1 MRRAIAKAMVRSALV
16 PQFTIERDVQLG
28 ELVDW
33 RAKVIAQGVRVS
45 YSDTLIAATAR
56 ALRSHPV
63 LNASFADEAIV
74 LHPEINIGFAFDLP
88 EGIVAPAIRRADTMS
103 LSGIAAER
111 ERLGECARNTRLGPD
126 ELLWTTFTI
135 SNLGL
140 LGVRRFRAL
149 VVPPQAAIL
158 AVGELTGDERM
169 SLALSCDHR
178 VVDGAP
184 AARFLSDVA
193 TALESPKWFEE
204 LLDQSPD

>member
-1 MRRAIAKAMVRSALV
+1 
-16 PQFTIERDVQLG
+16 
-28 ELVDW
+28 
-33 RAKVIAQGVRVS
+33 
-45 YSDTLIAATAR
+45 
-56 ALRSHPV
+56 
-63 LNASFADEAIV
+63 
-74 LHPEINIGFAFDLP
+74 
-88 EGIVAPAIRRADTMS
+88 
-103 LSGIAAER
+103 
-111 ERLGECARNTRLGPD
+111 LGPD